1 MDYDSLS
8 SIVLAVM
15 AAVLILGWLPRRTIR
30 GMKRASEHREDRYSS
45 SLHIVGANDAT
56 RFSDGGS
63 QQTKGLSMGSQ
74 QHRNDSAHTQERIA
88 RIRTMRR
95 EAVRRRQIV
104 VSVLVVVTAV
114 VAVLAFSMQFSPLF
128 IMIPALLLVVVL
140 ALGAKASADAR
151 RWEQDLA
158 DSRRNKPTQQ
168 QERPRTGVGDD
179 VAVGGD
185 SAAGKGGYDQA
196 QPVYTTLSRTDALS
210 AEHADR
216 IDHASGSS
224 KDEGLTN
231 VLAASEIHDVLR
243 KAQQDKQRA
252 LTQRQERRDRQ
263 EALHDAQ
270 ADQMQSAPN
279 ESERGNAVKTP
290 VEQSPSSADAASAVD
305 DAQRAD
311 QPSAHE
317 KAEVA
322 DATKELHVIS
332 PSPALDAFE
341 MAASQDLISFSL
353 GGSRDASEGDVQE
366 AQSLEIKSQRQVSK
380 AVPKQ
385 RKPLGDGSVNQRIA
399 ADADAKAADAQAVEA
414 REIAQDPDRDETL
427 ATGRF
432 HDAETTAD
440 VDAPEQT
447 SDSLGVSLESIL
459 ARRVRS

>member
-270 ADQMQSAPN
+270 ADQ
-279 ESERGNAVKTP
+279 
-290 VEQSPSSADAASAVD
+290 
-305 DAQRAD
+305 
-311 QPSAHE
+311 PSAHE

-385 RKPLGDGSVNQRIA
+385 RKPLGGGSVNQRIA

-414 REIAQDPDRDETL
+414 KEVAQDPDRDETL